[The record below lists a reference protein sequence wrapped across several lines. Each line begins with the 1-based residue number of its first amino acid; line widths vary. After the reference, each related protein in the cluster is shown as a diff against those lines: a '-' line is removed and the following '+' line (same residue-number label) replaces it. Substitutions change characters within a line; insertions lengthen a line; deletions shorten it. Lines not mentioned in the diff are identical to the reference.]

1 MAAVPAALVEPT
13 RWRRDSVTTGDL
25 VIPPQIGHVNRLLD
39 VFVSGMA
46 AGNWIDII
54 VGTTWKLRV
63 FNAVL
68 DSIMVD
74 TPVETP
80 QQCGFLSWMRKLI
93 PEWPIIYAAHDE
105 YLMIRPS
112 APYTRLAAYYL
123 REPVA
128 APSDKTQP
136 GGSQARVEGQVFWMS
151 HSIPLAAD
159 WIELP
164 FDLKLLPPEMYTLVD
179 GSQVKQERQLDLH
192 GIIFGNEADALDS
205 HMDRIKICDERTML
219 FTPETQDGLEVS
231 PDAGNE
237 LQCDVLHERIFK
249 LHEPYIMGKGHR
261 YTFRGDFDYITTT
274 RAAGRY
280 VLGLVG
286 IWRALG

>member
-1 MAAVPAALVEPT
+1 MAAPPVALAEPT
-13 RWRRDSVTTGDL
+13 KWRRTSVATGNL
-25 VIPPQIGHVNRLLD
+25 VIDPQIGHVNRLLD

-46 AGNWIDII
+46 TSNYLDVFI
-54 VGTTWKLRV
+54 GTTWKLRLY
-63 FNAVL
+63 NWLL
-68 DSIMVD
+68 DSVLVD

-93 PEWPIIYAAHDE
+93 QEWPVLYACHDE
-105 YLMIRPS
+105 KITIKPS
-112 APYTRLAAYYL
+112 ASYTRLTAYYL

-128 APSDKTQP
+128 APADKTQP
-136 GGSQARVEGQVFWMS
+136 GGSQARVEGQCFWMTHMGS
-151 HSIPLAAD
+151 LAAD
-159 WIELP
+159 ALDVR
-164 FDLKLLPPEMYTLVD
+164 FDKKLMPPEMYELVD

-192 GIIFGNEADALDS
+192 GLIFGNESDSSDS
-205 HMDRIKICDERTML
+205 HVDRIKLLDERVIL
-219 FTPETQDGLEVS
+219 FTPETQDGLEVD

-237 LQCDVLHERIFK
+237 LQCDVLHERFFK

-261 YTFRGDFDYITTT
+261 YGFRFDFDHITTT
-274 RAAGRY
+274 RAANRY